1 MYVCAYIYVD
11 IYAHLYT
18 PTQISYYG
26 KYCILNC
33 IQNWKNSAT
42 KNSAQLQIIKM
53 LLYSTNKN
61 WDKNTSKY
69 SQDY

>member
-1 MYVCAYIYVD
+1 MGTENSDFKGHGSRISKNDCCFNLVCAHSHSLEMYVCAYTYVD

-33 IQNWKNSAT
+33 MQN
-42 KNSAQLQIIKM
+42 
-53 LLYSTNKN
+53 
-61 WDKNTSKY
+61 
-69 SQDY
+69 